1 MSPLDTLTTLD
12 AALCAVIV
20 LRLVFYRRRGARY
33 RPVASL
39 VAYIIAVA
47 AGWVPILAFAG
58 YLPPPEL
65 ASVVLHGVLAV
76 ALLAARGNV
85 VEIFHTSE
93 YDNVVYR
100 WIRKGFRH
108 DQDTAQG

>member
-1 MSPLDTLTTLD
+1 MSQPDTLTTID
-12 AALCAVIV
+12 AVLCVVIV
-20 LRLVFYRRRGARY
+20 LRLVFYRRRGSRY

-39 VAYIIAVA
+39 VAYLIAVA
-47 AGWVPILAFAG
+47 AGWVPILAVAG

-65 ASVVLHGVLAV
+65 ASVVLHAVLAV

-93 YDNVVYR
+93 YDNCVYR
-100 WIRKGFRH
+100 WMRKGFHH
-108 DQDTAQG
+108 DQDAAQG